1 MPAINSPQ
9 QPNKFNSQQKED
21 PFDYKGLLLRIRRWL
36 WLIIVCALAG
46 LAGGWIYLKKAT
58 PLYQAT
64 ATLLTDEKK
73 KVVKVEEVTQD
84 GAQGR
89 NEAINTLV
97 ASISSRSMLEFVVE
111 NEHLHMKP
119 GLIPG
124 YSGPAPSVA
133 RAAGYLGSILK
144 ASPRKDTR
152 LVDLTIS
159 HPDPIIA
166 RDLATALAQGV
177 IKFSVSRKI
186 GATQTASLFLVQ
198 ESERLKKK
206 LQDSES
212 ALQKYRSDNDAVS
225 LEDNQNL
232 VVPEMKSTS
241 EKLTAATAQR
251 SQIEADLEAIKAL
264 SGNTNELLQLRSIA
278 SHPTVATT
286 TGVIAAKEAEF
297 EVLKQRYKPK
307 HPKYILAKSE
317 LANLKDR
324 LDQVLANAEGLL
336 QNSYQSAKKSEELL
350 QNNLKD
356 QEKKTLALDKL
367 GVSYKALKRDME
379 TDKVLYEIVLA
390 RLKEVDLTK
399 GLEDNTLNISDLP
412 ALPTAPYFPIASKI
426 LTSSTGIGLSFGL
439 GLVFL
444 FFITDRSLRTVG
456 DTERILRL
464 PVLTA
469 VVTSKIETPARE
481 AIIDPKGSI
490 AESFRTLR
498 AMASLLGREEDR
510 RTFLITSAVP
520 SEGKTFCACNYAAS
534 LASQGLKT
542 LLIDADLRRPR
553 VSKAMFGEVIK
564 PGLTEQLLGKVTLAG
579 AVHASGAINFDVLPA
594 GESSPNPAE
603 LLSGPGF
610 SRLLEEALRYYQY
623 VVIDS
628 SPVVAVSDPLL
639 IAPLV
644 NTCFLVVLW
653 GETPATVTLRSLALL
668 KEVGKSPSGIIF
680 NKVPHKSSSYYYHYS
695 PGYYGSE
702 GVYGAKA

>member
-97 ASISSRSMLEFVVE
+97 ASISSHSMLEFVVE

-307 HPKYILAKSE
+307 HPKYISAKSE

-426 LTSSTGIGLSFGL
+426 LTASTGIGLSFGL

-444 FFITDRSLRTVG
+444 LFITDRSLRTVG

-579 AVHASGAINFDVLPA
+579 AVHASGAINLDVLPA

-653 GETPATVTLRSLALL
+653 GETPATITLRSLALL
-668 KEVGKSPSGIIF
+668 KEAGKSPSGIIF

-702 GVYGAKA
+702 GVYDAKA